1 MSENSLYIKIS
12 QLKRRFSPFRDHAN
26 EQAGLVLIAS
36 IPCLI
41 LGLVSLRI
49 AGASY
54 YLISFF
60 AIIFLLLIA
69 YAAISG
75 KNRANFQIQTLSNLV
90 EAMIDGDYTLRG
102 RRQSNPAFQELRF
115 SSS

>member
-1 MSENSLYIKIS
+1 MPAGNKEQPLSFFKKLN
-12 QLKRRFSPFRDHAN
+12 PFRGHAN

-41 LGLVSLRI
+41 IALVALRY
-49 AGASY
+49 AGASF

-60 AIIFLLLIA
+60 AIILVLLIV

-75 KNRANFQIQTLSNLV
+75 KNRADYQVQTLSNLV
-90 EAMIDGDYTLRG
+90 EAMIDGDYSLRG
-102 RRQSNPAFQELRF
+102 RNQSNPAFQELLNLIN
-115 SSS
+115 